1 MPVPCQGVLT
11 TLHGRR
17 DPVHPE
23 QMALRATSGRTA
35 SLPGAE
41 LTFEV
46 ADDGDLAPEEIGWA
60 GGGTPATGSGRRF
73 ATIFQAGG
81 TFTVTAGRGTE
92 AVQFPVAVC
101 PVDHWLLDASE
112 FFGPS
117 IRLSDV
123 RVRSSRFVI
132 GPSGIGWTCND
143 VARFKQPTR
152 PDDLPEEPTLIHEL
166 THVWEHQSGQ
176 AQLLKG
182 VVEQIGKLMGR
193 DPYEFGGPDGVR
205 AGRALTDFTKEGQ
218 AQIVME
224 FWRSEHGASSDTRGI
239 SFETP
244 GYRDDLERLV
254 RGAGI
259 GTSASHR
266 RSVMSG
272 IDRVAAGILNGLLG
286 VVE

>member
-1 MPVPCQGVLT
+1 MP
-11 TLHGRR
+11 LH
-17 DPVHPE
+17 
-23 QMALRATSGRTA
+23 ATSGRSA
-35 SLPGAE
+35 SFPGE
-41 LTFEV
+41 RLTFEV
-46 ADDGDLAPEEIGWA
+46 ADDRDPAREEIGWTA
-60 GGGTPATGSGRRF
+60 GGTPATGSGRRF
-73 ATIFQAGG
+73 ATAFQAGG
-81 TFTVTAGRGTE
+81 TFTITARRGTE
-92 AVQFPVAVC
+92 AVQFPVTVC
-101 PVDHWLLDASE
+101 PVDRWLLDASE

-123 RVRSSRFVI
+123 RVRSSGFVI

-143 VARFKQPTR
+143 VVRFKRPTR
-152 PDDLPEEPTLIHEL
+152 PEDLPEESTLVHEL

-182 VVEQIGKLMGR
+182 VVEQIGKLIGR
-193 DPYEFGGPDGVR
+193 DPYDFGGPDGVR

-224 FWRSEHGASSDTRGI
+224 FWRSEHGALSDTRGTP
-239 SFETP
+239 FATP
-244 GYRDDLERLV
+244 GYREDLERLV

-272 IDRVAAGILNGLLG
+272 IDRVAAAILNGLLG
-286 VVE
+286 LVE